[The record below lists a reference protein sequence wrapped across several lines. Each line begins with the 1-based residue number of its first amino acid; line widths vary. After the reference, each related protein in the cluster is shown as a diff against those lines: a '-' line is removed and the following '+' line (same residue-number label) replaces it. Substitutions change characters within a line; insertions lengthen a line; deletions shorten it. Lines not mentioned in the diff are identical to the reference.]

1 MFFCMLLIFR
11 GCYLF
16 FPVSGQIVVI
26 FRKNR
31 PKIGGG
37 VILKNF
43 HFNTD
48 ISKLLLYRTSEKLEN
63 FWKFAGQLL
72 VLFMNLNYERI
83 KKSC

>member
-1 MFFCMLLIFR
+1 MLSL
-11 GCYLF
+11 
-16 FPVSGQIVVI
+16 FPVLGQIVVI

-48 ISKLLLYRTSEKLEN
+48 ISKLLLYRTSEKLEK

>member
-1 MFFCMLLIFR
+1 MFFLYIINFQGVLS
-11 GCYLF
+11 LF
-16 FPVSGQIVVI
+16 SVLGQIVVI

-48 ISKLLLYRTSEKLEN
+48 ISKLLLYRTSEKLEK
-63 FWKFAGQLL
+63 FWKIAGQLPA
-72 VLFMNLNYERI
+72 LFMNLNYERI